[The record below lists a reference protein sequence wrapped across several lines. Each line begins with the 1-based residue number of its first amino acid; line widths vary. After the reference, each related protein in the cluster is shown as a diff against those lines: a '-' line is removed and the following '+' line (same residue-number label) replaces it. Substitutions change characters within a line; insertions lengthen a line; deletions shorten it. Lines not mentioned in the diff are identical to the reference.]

1 MFIRQGTTWIQSRDL
16 STPLPLGAISIA
28 MDINWKLLT
37 INPKLKR
44 MILNLFIKTG
54 YRMDIIRSRDLS
66 TLLPMGAILSAIDI
80 NPKLATIYPKLKGMI
95 LNLFC

>member
-1 MFIRQGTTWIQSRDL
+1 
-16 STPLPLGAISIA
+16 
-28 MDINWKLLT
+28 
-37 INPKLKR
+37 